1 MKTAYSVALA
11 LLAGVAIG
19 AMAMQGLHAQPK
31 PLDPARSGGAIQFKL
46 KAYTISELELLPGA
60 DQSAYFPGVREAI
73 EQHHG
78 KALRTTT
85 GRVVKIE
92 GSDPPKNAALV
103 EWDSLDDAL
112 AFYKS
117 DAWVSM
123 QAQRD
128 KTYKVI
134 RRYVVET
141 EK

>member
-1 MKTAYSVALA
+1 MKRAYSVPLA

-19 AMAMQGLHAQPK
+19 AVAMQGLHAQTK
-31 PLDPARSGGAIQFKL
+31 PLPPGAGVGAIQFKL
-46 KAYTISELELLPGA
+46 KVYSISELELSPGA
-60 DQSAYFPGVREAI
+60 DQSAYFPGVRQAI

-78 KALRTTT
+78 RPLRTTA

-92 GSDPPKNAALV
+92 GSDPPKNVALV

-117 DAWVSM
+117 DAWTSM

>member
-1 MKTAYSVALA
+1 MKTAYSVPLA

-19 AMAMQGLHAQPK
+19 AVAMQGLHAQPK
-31 PLDPARSGGAIQFKL
+31 PLEPVGPIQFKL
-46 KAYTISELELLPGA
+46 KAYSISELELLPGV
-60 DQSAYFPGVREAI
+60 DQSAYFAGVRQAI
-73 EQHHG
+73 EQHRG
-78 KALRTTT
+78 KALRTTA

-92 GSDPPKNAALV
+92 GADPPTNVALV
-103 EWDSLDDAL
+103 EWDSLVDAL

-117 DAWVSM
+117 DAWTAM